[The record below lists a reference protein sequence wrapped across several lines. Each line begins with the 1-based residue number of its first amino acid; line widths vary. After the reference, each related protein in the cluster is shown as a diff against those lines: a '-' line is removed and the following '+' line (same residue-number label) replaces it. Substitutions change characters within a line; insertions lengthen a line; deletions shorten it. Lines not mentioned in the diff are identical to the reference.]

1 MKEQIKEII
10 SEQWG
15 NLNGPETAS
24 EQIVQLMCDKC
35 TSVFM
40 DAKPDTPDWG
50 VRETMI
56 CYGFTEQQVKISYEK
71 LKIG

>member
-1 MKEQIKEII
+1 MKEQIKGLI
-10 SEQWG
+10 SDQWG
-15 NLNGPETAS
+15 NFFGKDAAA

-35 TSVFM
+35 TTVFM

-56 CYGFTEQQVKISYEK
+56 CYGFTEQQVKVSYEK
-71 LKIG
+71 LKIR